1 MTIGRYNLIAHEFD
15 TISVLANEDDMM
27 QLSFEGELVRT
38 GTWANKDLMVDP
50 FAAAKLL
57 QTFSEKE
64 QSWGSTLSV
73 FGGAKKN

>member
-27 QLSFEGELVRT
+27 QLSFDGELVRT

-50 FAAAKLL
+50 LAAGKLL

-64 QSWGSTLSV
+64 RSWGKTLAV
-73 FGGAKKN
+73 FGGAQRK